1 MNVET
6 FWCVMCF
13 CLMIRLPP
21 RSTRT
26 DTLLPNTT
34 LFRSLVDLRSEK
46 SAPFGI
52 DLPRLARMAAQFA
65 IFDQIGGGI
74 LAQPVAHAI
83 GQRHAMRDRIDDRR
97 RRDDIADAQRRKQKL
112 RQRDQDRNSGV

>member
-1 MNVET
+1 MTAYEMRISDWSSDV
-6 FWCVMCF
+6 CSSD
-13 CLMIRLPP
+13 L
-21 RSTRT
+21 
-26 DTLLPNTT
+26 
-34 LFRSLVDLRSEK
+34 LVDLRSEK

-97 RRDDIADAQRRKQKL
+97 RSDDIADAQRRKQKL
-112 RQRDQDRNSGV
+112 RQRTHKAALPRTIPGERQNRQRLEKK